1 MTSTRRSPIDAIPDS
16 VGAMLDLPSAMLGW
30 SRRAGNEVERALA
43 SHTPT
48 RAMVAI
54 PRTASFVG
62 KTALRRLRAPV
73 PGLPVPNVSPGLAAQ
88 VAIDELILAVAMG
101 PNRFPRRSDYERVG
115 AELAYARLLFEER
128 GWIADP
134 ASYHRD
140 PPPLEDP
147 AMAKGWALGHSYE
160 RVLFPSEFTPRAEEP
175 GADRWSG
182 YASNHTA
189 VAAVLRH
196 PGPPRPWVVAVHGF
210 GCGYPYMDLVGLH
223 ALRMHRDL
231 GLNVVLPVLPLHGP
245 RKINRVSGEAFLTFD
260 LVNTVHGITQAVW
273 DIRRVISWV
282 RSQDPQGLALYGVS
296 LGGYTVSLLA
306 GLVDGIDAVIAGIP
320 VVDFPAMFRSHSPG
334 HIRLRAMEHEIL
346 GGNAEAV
353 HRVVSPLAVTPL
365 VPRGRRFIY
374 AGLGDRLAQ
383 PTQAHALW
391 RHWDEP
397 VTHWYGGNHVG
408 YLWAGSVG
416 DFVAS
421 SLAESGLTVGPPR
434 AEG

>member
-1 MTSTRRSPIDAIPDS
+1 
-16 VGAMLDLPSAMLGW
+16 
-30 SRRAGNEVERALA
+30 
-43 SHTPT
+43 
-48 RAMVAI
+48 
-54 PRTASFVG
+54 
-62 KTALRRLRAPV
+62 
-73 PGLPVPNVSPGLAAQ
+73 
-88 VAIDELILAVAMG
+88 
-101 PNRFPRRSDYERVG
+101 
-115 AELAYARLLFEER
+115 
-128 GWIADP
+128 
-134 ASYHRD
+134 
-140 PPPLEDP
+140 
-147 AMAKGWALGHSYE
+147 
-160 RVLFPSEFTPRAEEP
+160 
-175 GADRWSG
+175 
-182 YASNHTA
+182 
-189 VAAVLRH
+189 
-196 PGPPRPWVVAVHGF
+196 
-210 GCGYPYMDLVGLH
+210 MDLVGLH

-282 RSQDPQGLALYGVS
+282 RGQDPQGVALYGVS

-320 VVDFPAMFRSHSPG
+320 VVDFPAMFRSHSPV

-353 HRVVSPLAVTPL
+353 HRVVSPLAITPL
-365 VPRGRRFIY
+365 VPRGGRFIY

-408 YLWAGSVG
+408 YLWSGSVG

-421 SLAESGLTVGPPR
+421 SLVETGLSVGPPR
-434 AEG
+434 AEE